1 MLTFRLSCCRICSKH
16 PQHWH
21 HASLLVSNMLYRSS
35 GSWRCYQLFLLGQL
49 PRGRFGPESPYSP
62 RSPFPPTEELCC
74 AGNPTHWASHLWPS
88 VAKHTVTLPARWA
101 RRAASEGPRG
111 SGSRHQSPR
120 LCRIT
125 KLMSSKPILILSGR
139 IWAPPLGTYINK
151 RIIRQGAKADFLKY
165 VLCAG
170 PLVVESSGVSM
181 NNRSG
186 PPRTACLHRIPAS

>member
-21 HASLLVSNMLYRSS
+21 HASLLVSDMLYRSP
-35 GSWRCYQLFLLGQL
+35 GSWRCYQLLLLGQL

-74 AGNPTHWASHLWPS
+74 ARNPTPRASHLWSS

-101 RRAASEGPRG
+101 RTAAPLEGPHG

-125 KLMSSKPILILSGR
+125 KLMSSTPVLILREEMGSSFGNIHKQENNLAGSKGWLSEVCLVCRMLGGR
-139 IWAPPLGTYINK
+139 IQWHECEQQIWASQN
-151 RIIRQGAKADFLKY
+151 
-165 VLCAG
+165 
-170 PLVVESSGVSM
+170 
-181 NNRSG
+181 
-186 PPRTACLHRIPAS
+186 CLTP

>member
-74 AGNPTHWASHLWPS
+74 AGNPTHRASHLRSS

-111 SGSRHQSPR
+111 SGSRHRSPR

-125 KLMSSKPILILSGR
+125 KLMSSKPVLILSER
-139 IWAPPLGTYINK
+139 IWAPPLGAYINENNS
-151 RIIRQGAKADFLKY
+151 
-165 VLCAG
+165 AG
-170 PLVVESSGVSM
+170 SKGWLSEVCFVCRTLGGRTQWHEYEQPIWASQNCL
-181 NNRSG
+181 
-186 PPRTACLHRIPAS
+186 PP